1 MENNNRQG
9 CRWTKCSE
17 QMPDLSQYA
26 EPELHFRFD
35 GKKVCGVQFMSD
47 GFEVK
52 ILSIY
57 HGFYNK
63 DLHRLEYLDE
73 SIEPCATSSENYWK
87 KRCEA
92 AEKIVAIAGIVDCA
106 GYDQWQKLKT
116 MSDNYPSGISEI
128 YPEVTGFLNSLPIS
142 KYQRKILYRALNQ
155 KPETKLAKEWR
166 QLYEGMFDEW
176 EEHHKALEE
185 IRTIALNGYISSGWQ
200 KVIEITNKELN
211 KPSNI

>member
-87 KRCEA
+87 QRYDVEMDEQKLIEIFKRVSLWDLSECKFEYEKEDTGNHWCNAELNGRVIDSIIWDGNIFSMMNNNGTFSPLNPMLYYSPSPTGDRDCEELKKA
-92 AEKIVAIAGIVDCA
+92 LSGLYLSIVDKNFYNSHA
-106 GYDQWQKLKT
+106 TAIKKAKQL
-116 MSDNYPSGISEI
+116 
-128 YPEVTGFLNSLPIS
+128 LNL
-142 KYQRKILYRALNQ
+142 
-155 KPETKLAKEWR
+155 
-166 QLYEGMFDEW
+166 
-176 EEHHKALEE
+176 
-185 IRTIALNGYISSGWQ
+185 
-200 KVIEITNKELN
+200 
-211 KPSNI
+211 